1 MEASHM
7 YGCSLSG
14 MSHDECADIVHACS
28 YYVPR
33 ALLRL
38 HKASVSSTYDGTFLS
53 FVHAA
58 SALRS
63 NIALRAYGMHACM
76 SEVLDALQRE
86 FEALQLGDVSA
97 IVLQSVGSACVAIT
111 NTSKRFSASAI
122 PVAPSSCAGGCQA
135 SVCSES
141 AGSVF
146 EASDECEEEALA
158 FVLAV
163 NDVYKRARHEGRYA
177 SSADAAFAG
186 GAACGGTAL
195 QARGGA
201 TSMRASTA
209 AFITLASL
217 GVGALIGAYAPVWT
231 IELKKR
237 FL

>member
-1 MEASHM
+1 M

-86 FEALQLGDVSA
+86 FESLQLGDVSA

-111 NTSKRFSASAI
+111 NTSKRLSTTLPI
-122 PVAPSSCAGGCQA
+122 APSSTGGCQA

-146 EASDECEEEALA
+146 EASDECEDEALA

-163 NDVYKRARHEGRYA
+163 NDVYKRARHEVRF
-177 SSADAAFAG
+177 SSSDTFSG
-186 GAACGGTAL
+186 SAACGGTAL
-195 QARGGA
+195 QARGGS

-237 FL
+237 LL